1 MYSLV
6 PPWGSEARNQAELG
20 TENPSVQ
27 QGMLC
32 SDGKCVCILD
42 DKNLPNVPPLQ
53 LSVPADYPDQSPLW
67 IKNPRQYGMR
77 MLA

>member
-1 MYSLV
+1 VKRMSIQKKKRFY
-6 PPWGSEARNQAELG
+6 
-20 TENPSVQ
+20 
-27 QGMLC
+27 
-32 SDGKCVCILD
+32 SDGKCACILD

-77 MLA
+77 TLAWYLGACVYSSVGEI